1 MTTASRID
9 VEVARTTYGV
19 PHVRAKDFRSLG
31 YGLAYA
37 YAQDNVCMFADTVL
51 TVRGER
57 SQFFG
62 GEARAP
68 QRTGDEYGAA
78 SGFMDLK
85 NEDSDFFFRGYL
97 DIEQLRANYAAG
109 PPSRANWSRVM
120 SKATTATSRPSPA
133 SIRPPATTP
142 SGCARS
148 RSTTC
153 T

>member
-1 MTTASRID
+1 MN
-9 VEVARTTYGV
+9 GV
-19 PHVRAKDFRSLG
+19 PHVRAGDFRSLG

-37 YAQDNVCMFADTVL
+37 YAQDNVCMFADSVL

-85 NEDSDFFFRGYL
+85 NEDSDFFFTGYL
-97 DIEQLRANYAAG
+97 DIEQLRASYAAG
-109 PPSRANWSRVM
+109 AAEPRELIEGYVKGHNRYV
-120 SKATTATSRPSPA
+120 KAFA
-133 SIRPPATTP
+133 
-142 SGCARS
+142 GL
-148 RSTTC
+148 
-153 T
+153 